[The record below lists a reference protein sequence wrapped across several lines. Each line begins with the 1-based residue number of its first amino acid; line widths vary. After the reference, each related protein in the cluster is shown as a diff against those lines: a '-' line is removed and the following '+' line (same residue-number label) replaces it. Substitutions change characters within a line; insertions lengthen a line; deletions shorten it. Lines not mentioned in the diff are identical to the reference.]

1 VAGGVVELII
11 GGIMG
16 FLASVGVQIPKALA
30 DLAAVAS
37 HYLFGTDTR
46 PVRMAKGAVDLG
58 LGALALWDVNA
69 HAKDDFWK
77 GVEWVF
83 GVLEAVIGATSIG
96 FALADYA
103 RGNPS
108 GKGSLDV
115 EAERAFMGLLTGKS
129 Y

>member
-30 DLAAVAS
+30 DLAAFAS

-46 PVRMAKGAVDLG
+46 PVRIAKGAVDLG
-58 LGALALWDVNA
+58 LGALALWDV
-69 HAKDDFWK
+69 K
-77 GVEWVF
+77 VVS
-83 GVLEAVIGATSIG
+83 GAASIG

-103 RGNPS
+103 RESPS
-108 GKGSLDV
+108 GRGSPDV